1 MFIRKFNIIYYYK
14 VVTMLGKKIASC
26 LVGIL
31 LVASPVLANPIEDLA
46 ANLRAA
52 GFQLV
57 LLWLLTLAIVYGVLS
72 HLNMPK
78 SVSTRGVISIVAAFM
93 VLIAA
98 AGTQA
103 ANFISSLTTASIVV
117 AFGIMITMMFLEI
130 AGAKVSGEHI
140 FAKNPK
146 FFGGAILVLFIL
158 MFIGLGGLGII
169 NLPSINLSDPL
180 LAIIFFLIVIVA
192 SIWILVKENK

>member
-1 MFIRKFNIIYYYK
+1 M
-14 VVTMLGKKIASC
+14 MGKKIVSC
-26 LVGIL
+26 LIGLL

-72 HLNMPK
+72 HMNLPK

-93 VLIAA
+93 VLIAV

-103 ANFISSLTTASIVV
+103 ASFISSLTTASIVV
-117 AFGIMITMMFLEI
+117 AFGIMITMIFLEI
-130 AGAKVSGEHI
+130 AGAKVGGDHI
-140 FAKNPK
+140 FAKNPR
-146 FFGGAILVLFIL
+146 FFGGAIIVLFIL
-158 MFIGLGGLGII
+158 IFIGLGGLGLLHLPTI
-169 NLPSINLSDPL
+169 NISDPL
-180 LAIIFFLIVIVA
+180 LAIIFFLIVMVA
-192 SIWILVKENK
+192 SIWILVKEEK

>member
-146 FFGGAILVLFIL
+146 FFGGAIIVLFIL